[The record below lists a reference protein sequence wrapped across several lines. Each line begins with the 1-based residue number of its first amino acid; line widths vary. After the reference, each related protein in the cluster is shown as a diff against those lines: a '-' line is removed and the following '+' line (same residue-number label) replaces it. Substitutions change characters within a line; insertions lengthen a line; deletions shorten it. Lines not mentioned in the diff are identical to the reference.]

1 MSAVEELEVEE
12 PRISKP
18 AKVAMFAARREDL
31 RLIKVPRYPVRD
43 AGGRQV
49 SESLGEAV
57 QFRRGVL
64 EVPTDGGLALE
75 DGREIAGSDLIPWLE
90 KHRLFGNREEGFFKV
105 EVAAPA
111 PSEEEMQALM
121 NAAIALDEDK
131 LQAIVVEEEAGWA
144 RDAILNVAREGVER
158 IRAFKEQAAAESK
171 DKQPAESSSAAKP
184 KPSGGTQSKE

>member
-64 EVPTDGGLALE
+64 EVPTDGGLMLE
-75 DGREIAGSDLIPWLE
+75 DGREIAGADLIPWLE

-121 NAAIALDEDK
+121 NAAIALDEEK
-131 LQAIVVEEEAGWA
+131 LEAILSEEQAGWA
-144 RDAILNVAREGVER
+144 RDAIVNVAREGVER
-158 IRAFKEQAAAESK
+158 IRAFKAQAAKDAESEK
-171 DKQPAESSSAAKP
+171 PAAKP
-184 KPSGGTQSKE
+184 KVPGGQSQKA